1 MDLKEGSRMVILV
14 NILRKAYKYRKRME
28 KRRDRSDWDD
38 IKEQLDTICHEETAL
53 KKEEE
58 AKNLVEEEET

>member
-1 MDLKEGSRMVILV
+1 
-14 NILRKAYKYRKRME
+14 ME

-38 IKEQLDTICHEETAL
+38 IKASLDNIAQEEIHL

-58 AKNLVEEEET
+58 AKNQVEEEESDNKWYDGLMMGENQSLSN